1 MHGKFSLMRFLRY
14 FSFFLV
20 LSLLLF
26 TNCAKRGTITG
37 GPKDTLAP
45 VILSSS
51 PENFSTHFKANT
63 IQINFD
69 EFVKL
74 NKVNQQLIISPPMET
89 QPEIIPMGY
98 PSKFIKIKIF
108 DTLKENTT
116 YSFNFG
122 ESIQDN
128 NEGNPYSNYKYVFST
143 GSYIDSLKLAV
154 TFKDPSSLKKSGG
167 TVNVLLYEAEGFN
180 DSTVYKKKPLY
191 IASSKDSL
199 GRADLEN
206 LKEGSYY
213 LIALQEKSSNYKF
226 DPKTDK
232 IGFLPQKISIPSD
245 STYHVTLFNETKKSN
260 AYRPM
265 MVSQNKWLVPYE
277 GDVKELRVSVKGD
290 DKPVKSF
297 FSKVPDKDSI
307 YVYTPLQKFDSIQF
321 DFNAEDYQKTY
332 KLTQRNVKP
341 IDTLQVKFNKSG
353 SIHFRDTLAFTTN
366 TPVSVINKEL
376 ISLVGKDSVQIPFSI
391 KTDTLN
397 NLVKIFFDKKEDE
410 KYTIRLQPN
419 SITDFYDTSLKTE
432 IVQSFQTGKE
442 TDYGTIAY
450 KISGNIHY
458 PVLFELLTKDEK
470 VYDVIYLEEAQEVVF
485 KLVAPDKY
493 YVRIIEDAN
502 RNRKWDSGSYLG
514 KQQPEKVYLFQKEF
528 DVRAN
533 WDIVEELV
541 MP

>member
-14 FSFFLV
+14 FSFFVV

-51 PENFSTHFKANT
+51 PENFSTNFKSNT

-69 EFVKL
+69 EYVKL

-154 TFKDPSSLKKSGG
+154 TFKDPSVLKKSGG

-180 DSTVYKKKPLY
+180 DSTIYKKKPLY

-199 GRADLEN
+199 AKADLEN

-226 DPKTDK
+226 DPKGDK
-232 IGFLPQKISIPSD
+232 IGFLPHKITIPSD
-245 STYHVTLFNETKKSN
+245 STYHVTLFNEAKKPN
-260 AYRPM
+260 AYRPA

-277 GDVKELRVSVKGD
+277 GDVRELKVSVKGD
-290 DKPVKSF
+290 DKPLKSF
-297 FSKVPDKDSI
+297 FNKVPDKDSI
-307 YVYTPLQKFDSIQF
+307 YVYTPIQKFDSIQF
-321 DFNAEDYQKTY
+321 DFNAGDYQKTY
-332 KLTQRNVKP
+332 KVSQRNVKP
-341 IDTLQVKFNKSG
+341 VDTLQIKFNKSG
-353 SIHFRDTLAFTTN
+353 SIQFRDTLAFTTN
-366 TPVSVINKEL
+366 TPVVLINKEL
-376 ISLVGKDSVQIPFSI
+376 INLIGKDSVQVPFLI

-397 NLVKIFFDKKEDE
+397 NAVKVLFDKKEDE
-410 KYTIRLQPN
+410 KYTLSLKPN
-419 SITDFYDTSLKTE
+419 SITDFYETSLKTE
-432 IVQSFQTGKE
+432 IVQSFQTGRAA
-442 TDYGTIAY
+442 DYGTITY
-450 KISGNIHY
+450 SISGDIHY

-470 VYDVIYLEEAQEVVF
+470 VYDTLYLTEEKEVTF

-502 RNRKWDSGSYLG
+502 KNKRWDSGNYLA

-541 MP
+541 LP

>member
-353 SIHFRDTLAFTTN
+353 SIHFRDTLVFTTN

>member
-37 GPKDTLAP
+37 GPRDTLAP

-51 PENFSTHFKANT
+51 PENFSTHFKSNT

-143 GSYIDSLKLAV
+143 GSYIDSLRLAV
-154 TFKDPSSLKKSGG
+154 TFKDPLGLKKSGS

-199 GRADLEN
+199 AKAELEN
-206 LKEGSYY
+206 LREGSYY

-226 DPKTDK
+226 DPKSDK
-232 IGFLPQKISIPSD
+232 IGFLKDKITVPSD
-245 STYHVTLFNETKKSN
+245 STYHLTLFSEAKKSN
-260 AYRPM
+260 AYRPA

-277 GDVKELRVSVKGD
+277 GDVKELKVTVKGD
-290 DKPVKSF
+290 DKPLKSF
-297 FSKVPDKDSI
+297 FSKVPGKDSI

-321 DFNAEDYQKTY
+321 DFNAADYQKTY
-332 KLTQRNVKP
+332 KLSQRNVKP
-341 IDTLQVKFNKSG
+341 VDTLQIKFNKSG
-353 SIHFRDTLAFTTN
+353 SVQFRDTLAFTTN
-366 TPVSVINKEL
+366 TPVTAINKEL
-376 ISLVGKDSVQIPFSI
+376 ISLTGKDSVQVPFTI

-397 NLVKIFFDKKEDE
+397 NLVKVLFDKKEDE
-410 KYTIRLQPN
+410 KYTLSLKPN
-419 SITDFYDTSLKTE
+419 SITDFYETSLKTE
-432 IVQSFQTGKE
+432 VVQHFQTGKAA
-442 TDYGTIAY
+442 DYGTITY
-450 KISGNIHY
+450 RISGNIQY

-470 VYDVIYLEEAQEVVF
+470 VYDVLYLTEAQEVTF
-485 KLVAPDKY
+485 KFVAPDKY
-493 YVRIIEDAN
+493 YVRIIEDSN
-502 RNRKWDSGSYLG
+502 KNKKWDSGNYLA

-541 MP
+541 LP

>member
-199 GRADLEN
+199 GIADLEN

-353 SIHFRDTLAFTTN
+353 SIHFRDTLSFTTN

-376 ISLVGKDSVQIPFSI
+376 ISLVGKDSVQISFSI

-502 RNRKWDSGSYLG
+502 RNKKWDSGSYLG

>member
-37 GPKDTLAP
+37 GPRDTLAP

-51 PENFSTHFKANT
+51 PENFSTHFKSNT

-154 TFKDPSSLKKSGG
+154 TFKDPLGLKKSGS

-199 GRADLEN
+199 AKAELEN
-206 LKEGSYY
+206 LREGSYY

-226 DPKTDK
+226 DPKSDK
-232 IGFLPQKISIPSD
+232 IGFLKDKITIPSD
-245 STYHVTLFNETKKSN
+245 STYHLTLFSEAKKSN
-260 AYRPM
+260 AYRPA

-277 GDVKELRVSVKGD
+277 GDVKELKVTVKGD
-290 DKPVKSF
+290 DKPLKSF
-297 FSKVPDKDSI
+297 FSKVPGKDSI

-321 DFNAEDYQKTY
+321 DFNAADYQKTY
-332 KLTQRNVKP
+332 KLSQRNVKP
-341 IDTLQVKFNKSG
+341 VDTLQIKFNKSG
-353 SIHFRDTLAFTTN
+353 SVQFRDTLAFTTN
-366 TPVSVINKEL
+366 TPVTAINKEL
-376 ISLVGKDSVQIPFSI
+376 ISLTGKDSVQVPFTI

-397 NLVKIFFDKKEDE
+397 NLVKVLFDKKEDE
-410 KYTIRLQPN
+410 KYTLSLKPN
-419 SITDFYDTSLKTE
+419 SITDFYETSLKTE
-432 IVQSFQTGKE
+432 VVQHFQTGKAA
-442 TDYGTIAY
+442 DYGTITY
-450 KISGNIHY
+450 RISGNIQY

-470 VYDVIYLEEAQEVVF
+470 VYDVLYLTEAQEVTF
-485 KLVAPDKY
+485 KFVAPDKY
-493 YVRIIEDAN
+493 YVRIIEDSN
-502 RNRKWDSGSYLG
+502 KNKKWDSGNYLA

-541 MP
+541 LP

>member
-321 DFNAEDYQKTY
+321 DFNAKDYQKTY

-366 TPVSVINKEL
+366 TPVTVINKEL

-432 IVQSFQTGKE
+432 IVQSFQTGKA

-493 YVRIIEDAN
+493 YVRIIEDVN
-502 RNRKWDSGSYLG
+502 RNKKWDSGSYLG

>member
-321 DFNAEDYQKTY
+321 DFDAKDYQKTY

-366 TPVSVINKEL
+366 TPVTVINNEL

-410 KYTIRLQPN
+410 KYTIRLQPK
-419 SITDFYDTSLKTE
+419 SIIDFYDTSLKTE
-432 IVQSFQTGKE
+432 IVQSFQTAKA

-493 YVRIIEDAN
+493 YVRIIEDVN
-502 RNRKWDSGSYLG
+502 RNKKWDSGSYLG

>member
-108 DTLKENTT
+108 DTLNENTT

-376 ISLVGKDSVQIPFSI
+376 ISLIGKDSVQIPFSI

>member
-1 MHGKFSLMRFLRY
+1 LHGKFSLMRFLRY

-321 DFNAEDYQKTY
+321 DFNAKDYQKTY

-366 TPVSVINKEL
+366 TPVTVINKEL
-376 ISLVGKDSVQIPFSI
+376 ISLVGKDSVQIPFLI

-432 IVQSFQTGKE
+432 IVQSFQTGKA

-493 YVRIIEDAN
+493 YVRIIEDVN
-502 RNRKWDSGSYLG
+502 RNKKWDSGSYLG

>member
-37 GPKDTLAP
+37 GPRDTLAP

-51 PENFSTHFKANT
+51 PENFSTHFKSNT

-154 TFKDPSSLKKSGG
+154 TFKDPLGLKKSGS

-199 GRADLEN
+199 AKAELEN
-206 LKEGSYY
+206 LREGSYY

-226 DPKTDK
+226 DPKSDK
-232 IGFLPQKISIPSD
+232 IGFLKDKITVPSD
-245 STYHVTLFNETKKSN
+245 STYHLTLFSEAKKSN
-260 AYRPM
+260 AYRPA

-277 GDVKELRVSVKGD
+277 GDVKELKVTVKGD
-290 DKPVKSF
+290 DKPLKSF
-297 FSKVPDKDSI
+297 FSKVPGKDSI

-321 DFNAEDYQKTY
+321 DFNAGDYQKTY
-332 KLTQRNVKP
+332 RLSQRNVKP
-341 IDTLQVKFNKSG
+341 VDTLQVKFNKSG
-353 SIHFRDTLAFTTN
+353 SVQFRDTLAFTTN
-366 TPVSVINKEL
+366 TPVTAINKEL
-376 ISLVGKDSVQIPFSI
+376 ISLTGKDSVQVPFTI

-397 NLVKIFFDKKEDE
+397 NLVKVLFDKKEDE
-410 KYTIRLQPN
+410 KYTLSLKPN
-419 SITDFYDTSLKTE
+419 SITDFYETSLKTE
-432 IVQSFQTGKE
+432 VVQHFQTGKAA
-442 TDYGTIAY
+442 DYGTITY
-450 KISGNIHY
+450 RISGNIQY

-470 VYDVIYLEEAQEVVF
+470 VYDVLYLTEAQEVTF
-485 KLVAPDKY
+485 KFVAPDKY
-493 YVRIIEDAN
+493 YVRIIEDSN
-502 RNRKWDSGSYLG
+502 KNKKWDSGNYLA

-541 MP
+541 LP

>member
-1 MHGKFSLMRFLRY
+1 LHGKFSLMRFLRY

-37 GPKDTLAP
+37 GPRDTLAP

-51 PENFSTHFKANT
+51 PENFSTHFKSNT

-154 TFKDPSSLKKSGG
+154 TFKDPLGLKKSGS

-199 GRADLEN
+199 AKAELEN
-206 LKEGSYY
+206 LREGSYY

-226 DPKTDK
+226 DPKSDK
-232 IGFLPQKISIPSD
+232 IGFLKDKITVPSD
-245 STYHVTLFNETKKSN
+245 STYHLTLFSEAKKSN
-260 AYRPM
+260 AYRPA

-277 GDVKELRVSVKGD
+277 GDVKELKVTVKGD
-290 DKPVKSF
+290 DKPLKSF
-297 FSKVPDKDSI
+297 FSKVPGKDSI

-321 DFNAEDYQKTY
+321 DFNAGDYQKTY
-332 KLTQRNVKP
+332 RLSQRNVKP
-341 IDTLQVKFNKSG
+341 VDTLQVKFNKSG
-353 SIHFRDTLAFTTN
+353 SVQFRDTLAFTTN
-366 TPVSVINKEL
+366 TPVTAINKEL
-376 ISLVGKDSVQIPFSI
+376 ISLTGKDSVQVPFTI

-397 NLVKIFFDKKEDE
+397 NLVKVLFDKKEDE
-410 KYTIRLQPN
+410 KYTLSLKPN
-419 SITDFYDTSLKTE
+419 SITDFYETSLKTE
-432 IVQSFQTGKE
+432 VVQHFQTGKAA
-442 TDYGTIAY
+442 DYGTITY
-450 KISGNIHY
+450 RISGNIQY

-470 VYDVIYLEEAQEVVF
+470 VYDVLYLTEAQEVTF
-485 KLVAPDKY
+485 KFVAPDKY
-493 YVRIIEDAN
+493 YVRIIEDSN
-502 RNRKWDSGSYLG
+502 KNKKWDSGNYLA

-541 MP
+541 LP